1 MELGKGDIWGRHC
14 GVMLKRMWKF

>member
-14 GVMLKRMWKF
+14 